1 MATQTKRIVG
11 YLPSDYHRRLRQYM
25 DEENLGESA
34 ALVQI
39 VREFFDGRQQNPEI
53 ESLRSQLAELQQRVA
68 VVEAVLNSSGG
79 RGRGRSQTPVMR
91 EPIKPKALTTK
102 ELGER
107 LNVTPPEVDEA
118 VSQGIDEFK
127 KWSRSHDPALL
138 RWEKRGDLFYQVER

>member
-25 DEENLGESA
+25 DETGLGESA

-39 VREFFDGRQQNPEI
+39 LREFFDGTAKNPEI
-53 ESLRSQLAELQQRVA
+53 ESLRSQLAELQQRMA
-68 VVEAVLNSSGG
+68 VVEAVLSSGG
-79 RGRGRSQTPVMR
+79 RRGQNSTPVMR
-91 EPIKPKALTTK
+91 EPIKPKALTTV

-107 LNVTPPEVDEA
+107 LKVTAEEVEEA
-118 VSQGIDEFK
+118 VSQDIDEFK

-138 RWEKRGDLFYQVER
+138 RWEKRGDLFHQVER